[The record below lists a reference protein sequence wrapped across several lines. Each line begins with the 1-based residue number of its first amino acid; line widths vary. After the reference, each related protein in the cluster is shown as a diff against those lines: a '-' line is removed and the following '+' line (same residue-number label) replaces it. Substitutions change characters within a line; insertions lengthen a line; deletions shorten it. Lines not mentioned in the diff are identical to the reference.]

1 MCSRCGH
8 KSEKELYPFKTRLES
23 DRNKI
28 QQLELK
34 IKSLENEKKHRE
46 MEITELRE
54 ANERLKA
61 FDPFGAHINK
71 LEQHIENLSREL
83 QNINKGLAKAARR
96 NSF

>member
-1 MCSRCGH
+1 
-8 KSEKELYPFKTRLES
+8 
-23 DRNKI
+23 
-28 QQLELK
+28 
-34 IKSLENEKKHRE
+34 

-71 LEQHIENLSREL
+71 LEQNIENLSKEL

>member
-1 MCSRCGH
+1 M
-8 KSEKELYPFKTRLES
+8 
-23 DRNKI
+23 
-28 QQLELK
+28 
-34 IKSLENEKKHRE
+34 ENEKEHRE

-71 LEQHIENLSREL
+71 LEQNIENLSKEL